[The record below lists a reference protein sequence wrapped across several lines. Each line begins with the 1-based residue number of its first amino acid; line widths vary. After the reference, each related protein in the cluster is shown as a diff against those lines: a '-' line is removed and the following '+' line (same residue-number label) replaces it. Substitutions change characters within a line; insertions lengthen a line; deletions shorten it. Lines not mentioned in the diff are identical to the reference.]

1 MTRYYVHNS
10 SIFDTM
16 LYDVPAIKE
25 AIKNAGGKNVRTS
38 RYMGWSN
45 QPDVVTFSASP
56 NDIKLIGDKT
66 SAELGGLAATWGLII
81 FEKEW

>member
-1 MTRYYVHNS
+1 MTRYYVHKS

-45 QPDVVTFSASP
+45 QPDVVTFSADPDMISS
-56 NDIKLIGDKT
+56 IGESASLEIGD
-66 SAELGGLAATWGLII
+66 LAVTWGII
-81 FEKEW
+81 IHEKDW